1 MLQNGASGLLKFVQE
16 NSQRDPREAR
26 EVREVREVRE
36 AGLLAAPHM
45 TQMYPPPHM
54 TQVREVRE
62 AGLLAASGL
71 PTTTRSSV
79 CLELN

>member
-45 TQMYPPPHM
+45 TQMYPPPQM
-54 TQVREVRE
+54 T
-62 AGLLAASGL
+62 
-71 PTTTRSSV
+71 
-79 CLELN
+79 